1 MNKQLS
7 VWCCALLCMGYIGN
21 AGVTTPFLDL
31 LSYPLVVE
39 ERSLGMHWHEMSR
52 EGAGVQLIHCTMFY
66 WCLDPGETTTFQ
78 VSGRCLMAPQA
89 LMTTT
94 LLRATQI
101 PKLYVSRQLPKA
113 QLSAAEDRSAT
124 TTAPSREQSL
134 SKCNREQE
142 RQRTLST

>member
-1 MNKQLS
+1 
-7 VWCCALLCMGYIGN
+7 MGYIGN

-89 LMTTT
+89 LMTSCSDDTPASNADTKT
-94 LLRATQI
+94 LREQAAT
-101 PKLYVSRQLPKA
+101 
-113 QLSAAEDRSAT
+113 ESAT
-124 TTAPSREQSL
+124 
-134 SKCNREQE
+134 
-142 RQRTLST
+142 